1 MATAVAHATA
11 QAEKEGK
18 ALALDAA
25 KLVSATLA
33 TAEKFICR
41 VDSMLEKGNKLN
53 SGELRQTAGTWEIA
67 VDTARKALGM
77 DAVEQPLIQNRIT
90 VVNCVGEQMRILAD
104 ELESRKAIVDVDV
117 KCDRPCD
124 SEAKKHQ

>member
-1 MATAVAHATA
+1 
-11 QAEKEGK
+11 
-18 ALALDAA
+18 
-25 KLVSATLA
+25 
-33 TAEKFICR
+33 
-41 VDSMLEKGNKLN
+41 MLEKGNKLN